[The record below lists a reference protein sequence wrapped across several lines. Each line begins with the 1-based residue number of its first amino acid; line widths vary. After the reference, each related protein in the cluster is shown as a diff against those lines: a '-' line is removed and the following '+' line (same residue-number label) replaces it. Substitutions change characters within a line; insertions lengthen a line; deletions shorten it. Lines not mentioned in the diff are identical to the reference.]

1 MHTGIEEKLKLL
13 PDKSGVYIMR
23 NVEGEIIY
31 VGKAKVLKNRVRQY
45 FKNHNHP
52 LKVAKMVENIH
63 DFDYIITDNENEAL
77 ILENNLIKENNPKYN
92 ILLKDDKTYPF
103 IKVTLNEE
111 FPRIIMTRRIYRD
124 GAKYFGPYCSNSN
137 VKEILNLLNELFCL
151 RKCKKNIFKND
162 ISKPCLYFQLGQCS
176 SPCSGNIT
184 PEEYR
189 KSIDMAIS
197 FLNGKYDHVITRLN
211 ENMKNAADNLDF
223 ETAATI
229 RDRISALSDLKNKQ
243 KVVSATGKDYDAI
256 ALFNS
261 NDVACVEIFFVRS
274 GKIVGKEHYFMTHTS
289 ENSTGE
295 IISVFMK
302 QYYENCS
309 FIPGE
314 ILVQCEP
321 DDYEF
326 IESWLE
332 ELTDRNI
339 KVTIPKIGD
348 KYRLVNM
355 IASNA
360 KKEHSDRELKMMRD
374 ISFKNNALIM
384 LQSIMKLET
393 PPMNIEAY
401 DISNIS
407 GNYKVGSLVSFVN
420 GKPCKEKYKNFKIK
434 YVSGQDDYA
443 CMREVI
449 KRRIEHGLNDK
460 TKAENNSET
469 SESSFLP
476 FPDVILVDGGQ
487 GHVDTVISAIK
498 EYDLS
503 IPVFGIVKD
512 DHHKTDGLVSINGR
526 LQVKKGSEAFF
537 LISAIQDEMHRR
549 AISYNRDLR
558 VKSSLST
565 ELLRI
570 SGVGTKKANLLLKT
584 FKSVKKIKDATLEE
598 IMSVPGVDNK
608 TAKNV
613 FEYFNGQ

>member
-1 MHTGIEEKLKLL
+1 MNTGIEEKLKLL

-52 LKVAKMVENIH
+52 LKVAKMVENVH

-321 DDYEF
+321 DDCEF

-332 ELTDRNI
+332 ELTDQNI

-348 KYRLVNM
+348 KYRLINM

-460 TKAENNSET
+460 TKAKSNSET

-476 FPDVILVDGGQ
+476 FPDIILVDGGR

>member
-348 KYRLVNM
+348 KYRLINM

-558 VKSSLST
+558 VKSSL
-565 ELLRI
+565 
-570 SGVGTKKANLLLKT
+570 
-584 FKSVKKIKDATLEE
+584 
-598 IMSVPGVDNK
+598 
-608 TAKNV
+608 
-613 FEYFNGQ
+613 

>member
-348 KYRLVNM
+348 KYRLINM

-598 IMSVPGVDNK
+598 IMSVAGIDNK
-608 TAKNV
+608 TAKNIY
-613 FEYFNGQ
+613 EYFNGR

>member
-348 KYRLVNM
+348 KYRLINM